1 MVPLSGW
8 AAQPG
13 RVVPGGLQR
22 AIPGGGVS
30 GRGTPPHTAPRTL
43 AVSLRGVKIRIG
55 IGLTAGSGLGDQ
67 TAFAAFVDDCER
79 LGFDSLWVT
88 ERVNAPTLD
97 PIVAMTFAAAR
108 TRRMK
113 IGASVMV
120 LPGRNPV
127 LLAKALASLDRVSD
141 GRLLP
146 AFGLGVANSAE
157 QQAFGVAR
165 NERGRVF
172 DEALPLLHRLWTE
185 EHVSHHGER
194 FHIDD
199 VTVLP
204 KPVQPHLDVWLG
216 GASTTELKRCGRM
229 GDGWLPSFCTV
240 ESVRVGIDVVN
251 ESAAAANR
259 RIDPEHFGVLLP
271 YVEGSIPEQFAT
283 IVQTRNPGAD
293 PRDVIATSKSQ
304 LADRIGAYVAI
315 GASKFVV
322 FPYSAVADWPEEL
335 GTLAADLLPLQ
346 T

>member
-1 MVPLSGW
+1 
-8 AAQPG
+8 
-13 RVVPGGLQR
+13 
-22 AIPGGGVS
+22 
-30 GRGTPPHTAPRTL
+30 
-43 AVSLRGVKIRIG
+43 VKIRIG

-127 LLAKALASLDRVSD
+127 LLAKALASLDRVSN

-204 KPVQPHLDVWLG
+204 KPAQPHLDVWLG
-216 GASTTELKRCGRM
+216 GIAPSELRRVGRLA
-229 GDGWLPSFCTV
+229 DGWLPSFVTPRDAADGRRV
-240 ESVRVGIDVVN
+240 IESV
-251 ESAAAANR
+251 AAQNGRQIEADHYGAL
-259 RIDPEHFGVLLP
+259 IP
-271 YVEGSIPEQFAT
+271 YVGDAHGGSIPDELLT
-283 IVQTRNPGAD
+283 GLHKRRPDLED
-293 PRDVIATSKSQ
+293 PRQLVPVGLDALRSTITRFVDVGTT
-304 LADRIGAYVAI
+304 
-315 GASKFVV
+315 KFVIV
-322 FPYSAVADWPEEL
+322 GLTEPPTVEAWRTHLSE
-335 GTLAADLLPLQ
+335 AADAVLPLE
-346 T
+346 TLIR